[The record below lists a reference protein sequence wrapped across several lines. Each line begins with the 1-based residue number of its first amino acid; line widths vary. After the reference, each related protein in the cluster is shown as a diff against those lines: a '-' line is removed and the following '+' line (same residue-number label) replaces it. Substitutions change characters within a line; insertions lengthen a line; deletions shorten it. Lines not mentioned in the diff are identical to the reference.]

1 MSGVTVSI
9 NNIVIL
15 GRLIM
20 LVLINVFSERLER
33 EIREKME
40 ERAKDYAMKMRET
53 LTSRKP
59 AWRALRHTA
68 RYK

>member
-1 MSGVTVSI
+1 M
-9 NNIVIL
+9 
-15 GRLIM
+15 
-20 LVLINVFSERLER
+20 ER

-40 ERAKDYAMKMRET
+40 ERARDYAMKVRES

-68 RYK
+68 RYEEI